1 MTIPLTDAVAAG
13 PVVLDGGLATQLESQ
28 GHNLDSALWSAR
40 LLHDNP
46 DAIVQAHLAFFAA
59 GAQVAT
65 TASYQASIGGFV
77 QAGICRS
84 EAELLIKRSVR
95 LAEEARGSGD
105 DGTDRWIAGS
115 VGPYGAALADGSE
128 YRGDYDLSVD
138 ELRVWHRPRISLL
151 AESGV
156 DILAL
161 ETIPC
166 LTEVEALL
174 AEVDGSGQP
183 CWLSVTCAGDRTRAG
198 EPAAEAF
205 SMTRDVEEIVAVGV
219 NCVDPADAYALVCT
233 ASEAADKPVVIYPNS
248 GERWDHSAR
257 AWIGP
262 AMFQVRDV
270 EDWISAGARLVG
282 GCCRVA
288 PATIRKIRDLVLS
301 RGNDRGRRLSD
312 RPGERDES
320 HAGHDHVDRQQNRQH
335 DQGENGAAEQED
347 ESGDCG

>member
-1 MTIPLTDAVAAG
+1 MTIPLADAVAVG

-28 GHNLDSALWSAR
+28 GHNLNSALWSAR

-46 DAIVQAHLAFFAA
+46 EAIVQAHLAYFTA

-65 TASYQASIGGFV
+65 TASYQASIAGFV
-77 QAGICRS
+77 KAGIGRP

-95 LAEEARGSGD
+95 LAEQARARYD
-105 DGTDRWIAGS
+105 DGRTRWIAGS
-115 VGPYGAALADGSE
+115 VGPYGAAMADGSE

-138 ELRVWHRPRISLL
+138 ELRAWHRPRIALL

-166 LTEVEALL
+166 LAEVEALL

-205 SMTRDVEEIVAVGV
+205 SLARDVAEIVAVGV
-219 NCVDPADAYALVCT
+219 NCIDPADAHPLVRS
-233 ASEAADKPVVIYPNS
+233 ARESSGKPVVAYPNS
-248 GERWDHSAR
+248 GERWDASAR
-257 AWIGP
+257 AWIGSVT
-262 AMFQVRDV
+262 FRSEDV
-270 EDWISAGARLVG
+270 QEWISTGARLVG
-282 GCCRVA
+282 GCCRVGPTA
-288 PATIRKIRDLVLS
+288 IRAIRDLL
-301 RGNDRGRRLSD
+301 
-312 RPGERDES
+312 
-320 HAGHDHVDRQQNRQH
+320 A
-335 DQGENGAAEQED
+335 
-347 ESGDCG
+347 